1 MRYSPCPKPSPRSWR
16 YKDAIM
22 YLRGVMEGKIRP
34 EKLEKGN
41 RVYRHI
47 VDQAMMGYAWVA

>member
-1 MRYSPCPKPSPRSWR
+1 
-16 YKDAIM
+16 M